1 MRIRAV
7 SPPGVSFQDCFLV
20 QLRQPLATSLPR
32 QLLPSLT
39 PVMDTPPYFDA
50 FEDGLCPCRV
60 LSWWHFVNTM
70 PKTRVLDKLQSKE
83 KRHAD

>member
-39 PVMDTPPYFDA
+39 PVMDTPPTLMHLKMGFAHAA
-50 FEDGLCPCRV
+50 FCHGVIL
-60 LSWWHFVNTM
+60 
-70 PKTRVLDKLQSKE
+70 
-83 KRHAD
+83 